1 MENILLLQN
10 SSRIL
15 DPLVLWYWL
24 KCVGFPLFTI
34 IYSYTF
40 IKNKR
45 KEIKR
50 ILITKDY
57 IFIILKG
64 AIFSVLLT
72 IVIMVDITCVHTFRK
87 GLSDSD
93 IVGTVL
99 FIVLPLIVSL
109 SILATIILIFY
120 LFPDKE

>member
-1 MENILLLQN
+1 M
-10 SSRIL
+10 
-15 DPLVLWYWL
+15 
-24 KCVGFPLFTI
+24 
-34 IYSYTF
+34 
-40 IKNKR
+40 
-45 KEIKR
+45 
-50 ILITKDY
+50 ITKDY